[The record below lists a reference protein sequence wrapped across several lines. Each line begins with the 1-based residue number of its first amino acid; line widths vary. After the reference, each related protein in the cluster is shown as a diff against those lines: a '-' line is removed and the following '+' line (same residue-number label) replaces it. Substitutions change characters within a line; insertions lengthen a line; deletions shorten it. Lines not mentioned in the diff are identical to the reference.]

1 MTKPKLLI
9 ADDHG
14 MIRRGLCMLIQG
26 DIGEIELAEADSLSS
41 VMSKLR
47 KEQFTHLLLDVLFA
61 DGNALEILPN
71 INQLYPALKIML
83 FSMQPVTLH
92 TRALKSLNIYGV
104 LSKASDNDTVIRVL
118 TDFLNSA
125 FPSLEMPVVAT
136 NPFQE
141 LTVRELQ
148 ILHHLLN
155 GMGTKQIADTL
166 NIKMNSV
173 STFKKRI
180 YEKTA
185 TNSYKALVDLCTLY
199 KINF

>member
-1 MTKPKLLI
+1 MTEPKLLI

-92 TRALKSLNIYGV
+92 TRALQSLNIYGV

-125 FPSLEMPVVAT
+125 STSLEMPVVAT

-173 STFKKRI
+173 STLKKRI

>member
-1 MTKPKLLI
+1 VTEPKLLI

-26 DIGEIELAEADSLSS
+26 DIGEIEIAEADSLSS

-47 KEQFTHLLLDVLFA
+47 KEQFTHLVLDVLFA

-92 TRALKSLNIYGV
+92 TRALHSLNIYGA

-125 FPSLEMPVVAT
+125 SPSLEIPVMAT

-173 STFKKRI
+173 STLKKRI

-199 KINF
+199 KINY

>member
-1 MTKPKLLI
+1 
-9 ADDHG
+9 
-14 MIRRGLCMLIQG
+14 
-26 DIGEIELAEADSLSS
+26 
-41 VMSKLR
+41 
-47 KEQFTHLLLDVLFA
+47 
-61 DGNALEILPN
+61 
-71 INQLYPALKIML
+71 
-83 FSMQPVTLH
+83 
-92 TRALKSLNIYGV
+92 
-104 LSKASDNDTVIRVL
+104 
-118 TDFLNSA
+118 
-125 FPSLEMPVVAT
+125 MPVVAT

-173 STFKKRI
+173 STLKKRI